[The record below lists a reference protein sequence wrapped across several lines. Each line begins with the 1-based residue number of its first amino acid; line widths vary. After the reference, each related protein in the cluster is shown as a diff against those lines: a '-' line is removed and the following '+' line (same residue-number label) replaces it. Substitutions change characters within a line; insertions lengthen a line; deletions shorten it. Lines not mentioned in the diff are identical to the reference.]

1 MAGFL
6 PGEQLPCHEIGLQ
19 VKRLVVTVEVR
30 RVQRVVQSRLAAGQR
45 PTLRATARD
54 LQISPRTLQRR
65 LDDRG
70 LSFTV
75 LLARAEAQR
84 ACHLL
89 RNQTLHISEISRAL
103 GYRDPSSFSRAFR
116 HWTGVSPREYRSSP
130 ELI

>member
-1 MAGFL
+1 M
-6 PGEQLPCHEIGLQ
+6 
-19 VKRLVVTVEVR
+19 R
-30 RVQRVVQSRLAAGQR
+30 RIQRVVQSRLDTGQR
-45 PTLRATARD
+45 PTLRSTARD

-65 LDDRG
+65 LDDQG

-75 LLARAEAQR
+75 LLARAETHR

-89 RNQTLHISEISRAL
+89 RDQTLHISEVGRAL

-130 ELI
+130 ELV